1 MNCSRLSIRELPN
14 LVAEKILIT
23 SALPYANGPLHF
35 GHIAGAY
42 LPGDCYARFERLR
55 GNDVLY
61 ICGSD
66 EHGVAIT
73 LSADLAGR
81 TPKEHVDIFHEINKA
96 FFDQLEFSF
105 DHYSRTTWPGHVP
118 TTQEFYHALNKKG
131 LIEEKTENHLYSEK
145 ENRFLA
151 DRYVVGTCPK
161 CGYEEARGDECQKCA
176 SSYEATDLKNPR
188 SKLTGSPLIH
198 KPSNHLYLRFDKFK
212 EQLSSWI
219 KQKNWKE
226 NVVHFAMQYIN
237 DLKPRAITRDSD
249 WGVPV
254 PGYPNKVFYVWFDAP
269 IGYVSATQEWAHKIG
284 KPTRWEDYW
293 LNPKCKLVHFI
304 GKDNIPF
311 HAVFFP
317 AMLMG
322 QDKPYKL
329 PDEVPANEF
338 YLLEGRQFSKSD
350 GWTIDLQEFFT
361 KYTPDQARYAIAANA
376 PENADSE
383 FSWKDFQMRCNAELL
398 GKFGNFVNRVLVFA
412 RQHCG
417 GKVPK
422 LGPHNGQFLKQ
433 MDDLVHSS
441 AESYQKFHLRKA
453 CQTLMELAQA
463 GNAYFDAQ
471 KPWALAKD
479 PAKREELDTVI
490 ALSIECI
497 KNLALLA
504 SPVIPKTA
512 EKIWHMLG
520 YTSTLAKGNWQKIYQ
535 THVPTSQKFGEIE
548 ILFRKVEDEEIE
560 AQIQKLGEKVKKEAP
575 MTATTYAPLKAPISY
590 DDFAK
595 LDFRVAQILEAVKVP
610 KSKKLLKLHVDLG
623 FEKRTIVSGIALA
636 YEPEQLIG
644 RKVVIVANLAPAT
657 IMGIE
662 SQGMILA
669 ASLESQLE
677 LPHIQ
682 NLAPGST
689 VS

>member
-1 MNCSRLSIRELPN
+1 
-14 LVAEKILIT
+14 VAEKILIT

-42 LPGDCYARFERLR
+42 LPGDCYARFQRLM
-55 GNDVLY
+55 GHDVLY

-73 LSADLAGR
+73 LSADMAHR
-81 TPKEHVDIFHEINKA
+81 TPKEHVDLFHQINKD

-118 TTQEFYHALNKKG
+118 TTQEFYHALDQKG
-131 LIEEKTENHLYSEK
+131 LIEEKTENHLYSEQEK
-145 ENRFLA
+145 RFLA

-161 CGYEEARGDECQKCA
+161 CGYDQARGDECQRCA

-188 SKLTGSPLIH
+188 SKLTGSPLVL
-198 KPSNHLYLRFDKFK
+198 KPSLHLYLRFDKFK
-212 EQLSSWI
+212 EQLAAWI
-219 KQKNWKE
+219 KEKKWKE
-226 NVVHFAMQYIN
+226 NVVNFAMQYIN

-254 PGYPNKVFYVWFDAP
+254 PGRPGKVFYVWFDAP
-269 IGYVSATQEWAHKIG
+269 IGYVSATKEWAEKIG
-284 KPTRWEDYW
+284 HPNRWEEYW
-293 LNPKCKLVHFI
+293 LNPECKLVHFI

-338 YLLEGRQFSKSD
+338 YLLEGRQFSKSE
-350 GWTIDLQEFFT
+350 GWTIDLKEFFSH
-361 KYTPDQARYAIAANA
+361 YTPDQARYAIAANA
-376 PENADSE
+376 PETADSE

-412 RQHCG
+412 KQHCHSH
-417 GKVPK
+417 VPK
-422 LGPHNGQFLKQ
+422 TNGEGRSFLDQ
-433 MDDLVHSS
+433 MNVLVDI
-441 AESYQKFHLRKA
+441 AVQCYQKFQLRKA
-453 CQTLMELAQA
+453 SQTLMELAQL

-479 PAKREELDTVI
+479 PSKRAELDNTI

-504 SPVIPKTA
+504 SPIVPASA

-520 YTSTLAKGNWQKIYQ
+520 YTSTLAKGNWKTIHEA
-535 THVPTSQKFGEIE
+535 HVPTNQKLNEPV

-560 AQIQKLGEKVKKEAP
+560 AQVKKLGQKVKEAAP
-575 MTATTYAPLKAPISY
+575 VTTTTYKPLKEPIAY
-590 DDFAK
+590 EQFEK
-595 LDFRVAQILEAVKVP
+595 LDLRVAQVLEAVKVP
-610 KSKKLLKLHVDLG
+610 KSKKLLKLLMDLG
-623 FEKRTIVSGIALA
+623 FEKRTIVSGIALT
-636 YEPEQLIG
+636 YEPEQLVG
-644 RKVVIVANLAPAT
+644 RKVIIVANLAPAT

-662 SQGMILA
+662 SQGMVLA
-669 ASLESQLE
+669 ASLDSALE
-677 LPHIQ
+677 LPQIQ
-682 NLAPGST
+682 NLSPGSV